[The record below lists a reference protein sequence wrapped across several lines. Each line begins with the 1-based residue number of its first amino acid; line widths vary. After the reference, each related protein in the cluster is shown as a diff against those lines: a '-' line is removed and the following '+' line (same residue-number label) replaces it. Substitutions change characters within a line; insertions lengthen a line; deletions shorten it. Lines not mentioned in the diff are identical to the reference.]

1 MNKSIR
7 WLGSLVLPLF
17 LLLAIWVP
25 TIANAQ
31 SALAQR
37 SKTIRSS
44 TTSRSKLLV

>member
-31 SALAQR
+31 VLDA
-37 SKTIRSS
+37 IRGHVHDL
-44 TTSRSKLLV
+44 KA